1 MKPFIPSYVKDGDQ
15 VLEEILLRHLPDYAL
30 LFVTDAN
37 AMYNNIDTAHAI
49 LVITR
54 WLKDLHTK
62 GELPPNFPLKA
73 VVSAM
78 IIIMRNNI
86 FEFGD
91 YYFLQLLGT
100 AMGTSAAVMWATL
113 YYAYHEVHTIIPN
126 HGYNFVY
133 YIQYI
138 DDVFAILIGNL
149 TSDWDAFSK
158 DINNF
163 GVLTWDINEVTLVTS
178 VNFLDMTLT
187 IENQIIVTRTFQ
199 KKMNLHFYIPPI
211 SEHAPGCI
219 RGTIFGLIGQYYKQN
234 TYCQNFVHFSSL
246 LYKKLLD
253 RGWHRELICG
263 LILEANTRAENKP
276 TERTPKKEE
285 DLKDIIFLHFTFH
298 KDGIS

>member
-37 AMYNNIDTAHAI
+37 TVYSNIDTAHTN

-54 WLKDLHTK
+54 WLKDLYTK
-62 GELPPNFPLKA
+62 GELPPNFTLKA

-126 HGYNFVY
+126 HGYNFLY
-133 YIQYI
+133 YIQ
-138 DDVFAILIGNL
+138 
-149 TSDWDAFSK
+149 
-158 DINNF
+158 
-163 GVLTWDINEVTLVTS
+163 
-178 VNFLDMTLT
+178 
-187 IENQIIVTRTFQ
+187 
-199 KKMNLHFYIPPI
+199 
-211 SEHAPGCI
+211 
-219 RGTIFGLIGQYYKQN
+219 
-234 TYCQNFVHFSSL
+234 
-246 LYKKLLD
+246 
-253 RGWHRELICG
+253 
-263 LILEANTRAENKP
+263 
-276 TERTPKKEE
+276 
-285 DLKDIIFLHFTFH
+285 
-298 KDGIS
+298 